1 MSENV
6 DMKNKK
12 IAVLM
17 GGKSSEREISLK
29 SGTAIHQS
37 LTRRGYAAVATDA
50 AKGLAEI
57 LKREKI
63 QVAFIALH
71 GRWGEDGTVQG
82 LLEMM
87 GIPYTGSGVLGS
99 AISMDKAIMKQLLDS
114 IDLPTPAYAI
124 CSTGNDVKF
133 PMPFVV
139 KPANEGSTI
148 GISIVR
154 KKEDKAGAIES
165 AMKYDRKVLLEKY
178 VEGDEITVGV
188 VNDQVLPVIQVRPK
202 KGFYD
207 FEAKYTKGMT
217 EYIIPAK
224 ISKKVEK
231 RAQNIA
237 LTVYR
242 AFELSGCARIDM
254 MVDDEDVPLV
264 IDINTSPGMTETSL
278 VPKAWGYLG
287 RSFDD
292 LVEEILK
299 GAALK
304 I

>member
-1 MSENV
+1 MGKG
-6 DMKNKK
+6 DMKEKK
-12 IAVLM
+12 IGVLM

-29 SGTAIHQS
+29 SGKAILQS
-37 LTRRGYAAVATDA
+37 LIRSGYSAVGIDA
-50 AKGLAEI
+50 EHNI
-57 LKREKI
+57 VDNLKKNKV
-63 QVAFIALH
+63 QVVFIALH

-99 AISMDKAIMKQLLDS
+99 AIAMDKAIMKMLLDRMG
-114 IDLPTPAYAI
+114 LPTPAYEVCYAK
-124 CSTGNDVKF
+124 DKVRF
-133 PMPFVV
+133 PVPFVV

-154 KKEDKAGAIES
+154 KNGEKNGAIKN
-165 AMKYDRKVLLEKY
+165 ALKYDKKVLIEKY
-178 VEGDEITVGV
+178 IQGEEITVGIA
-188 VNDQVLPVIQVRPK
+188 NNEVLPVIQVKPL

-224 ISKKVEK
+224 IGKKVEK
-231 RAQNIA
+231 KAQDYA
-237 LTVYR
+237 MTVYK
-242 AFELSGCARIDM
+242 AFGLSGCARVDM
-254 MVDDEDVPLV
+254 MVDEGIPLI

-278 VPKAWGYLG
+278 VPKAWEYLG

-292 LVEEILK
+292 LVDEIIK
-299 GAALK
+299 GASLK
-304 I
+304 T

>member
-1 MSENV
+1 
-6 DMKNKK
+6 MKDKK
-12 IAVLM
+12 IGVLM

-29 SGTAIHQS
+29 SGKAILQS
-37 LTRRGYAAVATDA
+37 LIHSGYNALGIDVEHN
-50 AKGLAEI
+50 LVES
-57 LKREKI
+57 LKKQKV

-99 AISMDKAIMKQLLDS
+99 AISMDKVIMKMLLDR
-114 IDLPTPAYAI
+114 IGLPTPAYTVCHAE
-124 CSTGNDVKF
+124 DKVRF
-133 PMPFVV
+133 PVPFVA

-154 KKEDKAGAIES
+154 KAREKDEAVKNAL
-165 AMKYDRKVLLEKY
+165 KYDKKVL
-178 VEGDEITVGV
+178 VEQYIQGEEITVGIA
-188 VNDQVLPVIQVRPK
+188 NNEVLPVIAVKPL

-217 EYIIPAK
+217 EYIVPAK

-231 RAQNIA
+231 KAQDSA
-237 LTVYR
+237 LKVYK

-254 MVDDEDVPLV
+254 MVDGDIPLI

-278 VPKAWGYLG
+278 VPKAWEYLG
-287 RSFDD
+287 RSFDS
-292 LVEEILK
+292 LVEEIIK
-299 GAALK
+299 GASLK
-304 I
+304 T